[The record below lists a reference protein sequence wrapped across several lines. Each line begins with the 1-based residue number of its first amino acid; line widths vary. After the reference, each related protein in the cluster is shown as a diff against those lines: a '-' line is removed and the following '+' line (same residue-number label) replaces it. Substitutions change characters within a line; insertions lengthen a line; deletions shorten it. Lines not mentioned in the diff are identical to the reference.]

1 MQEPTGRLRIAI
13 LGAGGV
19 GGLIGGLLARQGE
32 AVTFV
37 VTESTAETL
46 TRDGLSVSSAHFG
59 SFRVAAHAVT
69 SLGTE
74 VDVCVVSVK
83 ATQLEAAVHRVSP
96 DVLGDA
102 LVIPFLNGVDHVAEL
117 RARYGPRIV
126 PATMRVAST
135 RTAAGVIEHRS
146 PFLRIELAVTD
157 GEPVRHREMTA
168 LASHLRSAG
177 AEVEIRDS
185 ELSMLWGK
193 LIFLCPLALLTT
205 RYGVSAGEIR
215 TTHRGE
221 MLAVITEIARIG
233 GAVGADLS
241 AEATVRFF
249 DSVPEEMQSSMQH
262 DAAAGR
268 PIELDA
274 IGGAVLRAATRTGQD
289 APVTARLV
297 DQLRRLA
304 PRPPT

>member
-1 MQEPTGRLRIAI
+1 MKEPNSRLRIAI

-46 TRDGLSVSSAHFG
+46 TRDGLAVSSTQFG
-59 SFRVAAHAVT
+59 SFRVAANAVT
-69 SLGTE
+69 GLGTE
-74 VDVCVVSVK
+74 VDVCVVAVK
-83 ATQLEAAVHRVSP
+83 ATQLEAAVHRVPP

-102 LVIPFLNGVDHVAEL
+102 IVVPFLNGVDHVATL
-117 RARYGPRIV
+117 RARYGSRVV

-146 PFLRIELAVTD
+146 PFLRIELALTD
-157 GEPVRHREMTA
+157 GNPLRQVEVTA
-168 LASHLRSAG
+168 LATHLRSAG
-177 AEVEIRDS
+177 ADVDTQDS
-185 ELSMLWGK
+185 EVSMLWGK

-215 TTHRGE
+215 TTHRE
-221 MLAVITEIARIG
+221 ELLAVIAEIARIG

-262 DAAAGR
+262 DAAAGQ

-289 APVTARLV
+289 APVTGRLV

-304 PRPPT
+304 SRPPT